1 MSGSDLIHVP
11 CRHSVKDAV
20 VRLETQLK
28 ARDIPLFAEFD
39 HKANAVGAGLA
50 MPEATVLVFGNP
62 AVGTKLMLEASTLAL
77 DLPLRILAREEGDK
91 RLLTYRDSRA
101 SGRERGLDEGKRNCG
116 QVERTVAVA
125 GRERVFLRVFCF

>member
-20 VRLETQLK
+20 VRLKTQLK

-39 HKANAVGAGLA
+39 HKANADGAGLA

-77 DLPLRILAREEGDK
+77 DLPLRILVREEGDK
-91 RLLTYRDSRA
+91 RFLTYRDSRA
-101 SGRERGLDEGKRNCG
+101 LAREHGLDEENEIVGKLNGLLQSLAESVCS
-116 QVERTVAVA
+116 
-125 GRERVFLRVFCF
+125 